1 MWILI
6 LTIQF
11 IVIIGAVWQID
22 YDLNVRIFFYEVKK
36 IVYGE
41 FIDDLEIGSK
51 ISNFFGITL
60 EGDQESEEDSR
71 VTEK

>member
-60 EGDQESEEDSR
+60 EDDQESEEDSR